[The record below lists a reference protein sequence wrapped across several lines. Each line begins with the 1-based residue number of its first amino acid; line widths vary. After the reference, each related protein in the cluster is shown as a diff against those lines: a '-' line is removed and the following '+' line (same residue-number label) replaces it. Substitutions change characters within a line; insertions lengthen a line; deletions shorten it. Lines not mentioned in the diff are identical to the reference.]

1 MIISP
6 SQTNIFGWHL
16 ILFNAT
22 PTQLSVNTST
32 DFPQIF
38 STVFT
43 CDVPVSPRDT
53 IIIVIVNLWE
63 SCNFDSLF
71 KLQRERERERDREST
86 GADDHPPT

>member
-1 MIISP
+1 MIVSP

-16 ILFNAT
+16 ILFNATNAT

-43 CDVPVSPRDT
+43 CDVPVTPRDT
-53 IIIVIVNLWE
+53 IIIVIVNL
-63 SCNFDSLF
+63 
-71 KLQRERERERDREST
+71 
-86 GADDHPPT
+86 